1 MTAAYLSFINVK
13 HKQNTRKH
21 RNGTM
26 GTKWVKTMNQSNDRT
41 NKNVATSIEIHSQI
55 LTLCLQVV
63 LMQSF
68 TNADCPYQILK
79 RIR

>member
-1 MTAAYLSFINVK
+1 
-13 HKQNTRKH
+13 
-21 RNGTM
+21 M
-26 GTKWVKTMNQSNDRT
+26 GTKWVKTVNQSYDRT

-68 TNADCPYQILK
+68 TNAVCPYQILK
-79 RIR
+79 RIRYPIVVTNWHLLGKST